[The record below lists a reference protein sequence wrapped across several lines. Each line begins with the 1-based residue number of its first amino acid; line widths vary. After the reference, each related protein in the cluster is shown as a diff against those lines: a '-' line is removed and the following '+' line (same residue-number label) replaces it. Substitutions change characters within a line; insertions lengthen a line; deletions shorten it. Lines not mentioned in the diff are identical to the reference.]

1 MGRWLPK
8 KEYAKRAK
16 RIVELRDKKGLLF
29 SEIAERMN
37 VFQWTVERSYRQVK
51 EGKHE

>member
-1 MGRWLPK
+1 MGRHLPK
-8 KEYAKRAK
+8 EEYRKRAM
-16 RIVELRDKKGLLF
+16 RIVYFRDVDKMLF

-51 EGKHE
+51 EGKI